1 MAVWTKRG
9 GEKVGLPISC
19 AERLGALWP
28 REPKR
33 NYPVMPA
40 RSVRTRSA
48 RKSASVSETGND
60 IDLGFLSDAVG
71 FYLRTAHEA
80 AFRAF
85 LKRVEDSSTPPWR
98 MAILVLID
106 ANPGLTQVALA
117 RATKRDTSS
126 LTPALDDLCE
136 RGLVTRIRQAS
147 DRRSYALKLTPAGK
161 RAMQKLKASAEAH
174 ERELDRLVGRQ
185 QRAEFIRTLK
195 RIAGGLAVDG

>member
-1 MAVWTKRG
+1 
-9 GEKVGLPISC
+9 
-19 AERLGALWP
+19 
-28 REPKR
+28 
-33 NYPVMPA
+33 MPA
-40 RSVRTRSA
+40 RTIRTKSVRSKSVRAPSA
-48 RKSASVSETGND
+48 RMRADAPVSDVGGE

-85 LKRVEDSSTPPWR
+85 LKRVGDSSTPPWR

-117 RATKRDTSS
+117 RATRRDTSS

-136 RGLVTRIRQAS
+136 RGLVTRVRQVS
-147 DRRSYALKLTPAGK
+147 DRRSYALKLTPLGK
-161 RAMQKLKASAEAH
+161 RAMTELKASAQAH
-174 ERELDRLVGRQ
+174 ERELDRLVGPK

-195 RIAGGLAVDG
+195 RVAAGLAVDD